1 MGTKVLKDMMN
12 EIVDLGK
19 TTGFNTQIEPKAN
32 ADVKWHR
39 LYAIVQRR
47 RTLSDT
53 TVVYI
58 PIHVVHVASEASK
71 YKPEVADFYDLYSCV
86 VALACETTHDGNVTW
101 YADEDLTVNKR
112 NRYDP
117 VGMAY
122 RYFKTALDIPDD
134 PVCLHWE
141 RMDVLVSMGR
151 LGLDLNID
159 RDDVNLELKEG
170 EVR

>member
-12 EIVDLGK
+12 KIVDLGR

-58 PIHVVHVASEASK
+58 PIHVADDAPK
-71 YKPEVADFYDLYSCV
+71 YKPEVAEFNDLYFCV

-170 EVR
+170 VIV

>member
-1 MGTKVLKDMMN
+1 MTNK
-12 EIVDLGK
+12 IVDLGK

-39 LYAIVQRR
+39 LYARVQRR

-58 PIHVVHVASEASK
+58 PIYIADDASK
-71 YKPEVADFYDLYSCV
+71 YKPEIAEFNNLYSCV

-117 VGMAY
+117 VGMTY
-122 RYFKTALDIPDD
+122 RYFKKALDIPDD

-141 RMDVLVSMGR
+141 RMDVLVTMGR
-151 LGLDLNID
+151 LGLDLNLD
-159 RDDVNLELKEG
+159 RDDVQLDLKEG

>member
-12 EIVDLGK
+12 EIVYLGK

-58 PIHVVHVASEASK
+58 PIHVASEASK
-71 YKPEVADFYDLYSCV
+71 YKPEIDQFERLYSCV

-159 RDDVNLELKEG
+159 RDDVNLEEK
-170 EVR
+170 